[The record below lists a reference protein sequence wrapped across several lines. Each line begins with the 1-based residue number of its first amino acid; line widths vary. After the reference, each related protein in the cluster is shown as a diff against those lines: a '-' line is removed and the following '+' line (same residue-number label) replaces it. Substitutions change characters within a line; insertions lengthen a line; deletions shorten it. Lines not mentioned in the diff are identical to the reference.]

1 MYKKLNNSI
10 IKYFLFIFF
19 ISFVVVGYF
28 IFKDYSIYIDDPFH
42 RTAGYFWLIYI
53 LDTFSLNFEILQN
66 LKSQIKDMEYY
77 YDLVDGRLLYYG
89 AIFDT
94 LIAFF
99 NNNFDYLNLGNP
111 FHVKHFTNYI
121 IFIIS
126 GIFYYNIILDRFK
139 NKNLALLSSF
149 IYFTSPRIFAESFYN
164 SKDILFMSLTVMV
177 IYYMIKLFQNFNFK
191 NILLLS
197 LLLAIAIQVRI
208 LGIYLLVLFLSFL
221 FFSYLEKDFKIGNNL
236 FKLFSFLII
245 CPFLTVFFWPYLWSD
260 PISNFIQIFIT
271 FSKYHWAGEVL
282 YLGSYVSG
290 QSLPW
295 HYIPVWVLITTPP
308 LFLILFLH
316 GFIKVLQKLGEN
328 ILNLE
333 STNKFWN
340 SQEEKKDFFFL
351 FFLITPIFMI
361 ILLNSTLYGGW
372 RHLYFIY
379 PGLVYFMIFSAEI
392 IFKMFK
398 NKIYKTF
405 VFTIFIVALITNI
418 VNLIKLHP
426 YQNIYF
432 NFLVEKRANELFEI
446 DYWGLGNAESLRQII
461 FDADKNKLN
470 KVQVRTASF
479 TPLNYTKLIMSESE
493 NERLILTGTKHLNQD
508 YIFTNRVYERN
519 PKFLKK
525 YRIPDNYKKIFVL
538 RRGNVVINEIYKKN

>member
-1 MYKKLNNSI
+1 
-10 IKYFLFIFF
+10 
-19 ISFVVVGYF
+19 
-28 IFKDYSIYIDDPFH
+28 
-42 RTAGYFWLIYI
+42 
-53 LDTFSLNFEILQN
+53 
-66 LKSQIKDMEYY
+66 
-77 YDLVDGRLLYYG
+77 
-89 AIFDT
+89 
-94 LIAFF
+94 
-99 NNNFDYLNLGNP
+99 
-111 FHVKHFTNYI
+111 
-121 IFIIS
+121 
-126 GIFYYNIILDRFK
+126 
-139 NKNLALLSSF
+139 
-149 IYFTSPRIFAESFYN
+149 
-164 SKDILFMSLTVMV
+164 
-177 IYYMIKLFQNFNFK
+177 
-191 NILLLS
+191 
-197 LLLAIAIQVRI
+197 
-208 LGIYLLVLFLSFL
+208 
-221 FFSYLEKDFKIGNNL
+221 
-236 FKLFSFLII
+236 
-245 CPFLTVFFWPYLWSD
+245 
-260 PISNFIQIFIT
+260 
-271 FSKYHWAGEVL
+271 
-282 YLGSYVSG
+282 
-290 QSLPW
+290 
-295 HYIPVWVLITTPP
+295 
-308 LFLILFLH
+308 
-316 GFIKVLQKLGEN
+316 
-328 ILNLE
+328 
-333 STNKFWN
+333 
-340 SQEEKKDFFFL
+340 
-351 FFLITPIFMI
+351 MI

-379 PGLVYFMIFSAEI
+379 PGLVYFMIISAEI

-525 YRIPDNYKKIFVL
+525 YKIPDNYKKIFVL

>member
-1 MYKKLNNSI
+1 M
-10 IKYFLFIFF
+10 
-19 ISFVVVGYF
+19 VVGYF

-191 NILLLS
+191 KYI
-197 LLLAIAIQVRI
+197 IAIVA
-208 LGIYLLVLFLSFL
+208 
-221 FFSYLEKDFKIGNNL
+221 FSYRYSSKNFRHLFVSSFSIFFVFLLFGKDFKIGNNL
-236 FKLFSFLII
+236 FKLLSFLII

-328 ILNLE
+328 ILKLE
-333 STNKFWN
+333 STNKFWS
-340 SQEEKKDFFFL
+340 SQEEKKDFFL
-351 FFLITPIFMI
+351 FIF
-361 ILLNSTLYGGW
+361 
-372 RHLYFIY
+372 F
-379 PGLVYFMIFSAEI
+379 
-392 IFKMFK
+392 
-398 NKIYKTF
+398 
-405 VFTIFIVALITNI
+405 
-418 VNLIKLHP
+418 
-426 YQNIYF
+426 
-432 NFLVEKRANELFEI
+432 
-446 DYWGLGNAESLRQII
+446 
-461 FDADKNKLN
+461 
-470 KVQVRTASF
+470 
-479 TPLNYTKLIMSESE
+479 
-493 NERLILTGTKHLNQD
+493 
-508 YIFTNRVYERN
+508 
-519 PKFLKK
+519 
-525 YRIPDNYKKIFVL
+525 
-538 RRGNVVINEIYKKN
+538 